1 MDVDMEKASNSPAP
15 ITNEKQSVSRPQT
28 SRARAASLP
37 EVDLYIHLIVLLYL
51 IDRNS
56 LKSVRIKLIYFLKIN
71 FIFRLLIVQ
80 NV

>member
-1 MDVDMEKASNSPAP
+1 LIFFQPQDVDMEKPSTPAP
-15 ITNEKQSVSRPQT
+15 AGEKQVTSRPQT

-56 LKSVRIKLIYFLKIN
+56 LKSVGIIFIKF
-71 FIFRLLIVQ
+71 
-80 NV
+80 

>member
-1 MDVDMEKASNSPAP
+1 LIFFQPQDVDMEKPSTPAP
-15 ITNEKQSVSRPQT
+15 AGEKQVTSRPQT

-56 LKSVRIKLIYFLKIN
+56 LKSVGNYFY
-71 FIFRLLIVQ
+71 
-80 NV
+80 